1 MVRMPI
7 PQSRLKENEIF
18 MRTMQLQLRMV
29 RVGVLLGILFSF
41 HSAWAQQDG
50 NKGKELTLLQM
61 QGQSP
66 TLMLESKLMGRQL
79 PYRVLLPEKYWDK
92 EQSGRK
98 YPVLYLLHGLTGRFD
113 NWSTRT
119 SLMAYAEKT
128 SLIIVTPEGENGW
141 YTDSVTKP
149 NDQHE
154 SYIVKELIPEIDK
167 RFRTLANRD
176 NRSIAGLSM
185 GGYGA
190 IKFGL
195 KYPEMFSLVGS
206 FSGALGAAT
215 YPDSGRGDASLRSL
229 STVFGAADSETRK
242 ANDIFRIIREATP
255 EQIKAFPFIYFDC
268 GTEDFLFQNNREFV
282 ELLFEKKVRHE
293 YRQLPG
299 GHTWPYWDK
308 QVQEFLAVADRN
320 FRNN

>member
-1 MVRMPI
+1 MNFAKLLLITISLLLPAALVAQEKPAETPKVPI
-7 PQSRLKENEIF
+7 GGPTSIF
-18 MRTMQLQLRMV
+18 TVYDGKTLRRGEFTFYDAETRTEK
-29 RVGVLLGILFSF
+29 LLSN
-41 HSAWAQQDG
+41 S
-50 NKGKELTLLQM
+50 
-61 QGQSP
+61 
-66 TLMLESKLMGRQL
+66 MGREMPFRVVL
-79 PYRVLLPEKYWDK
+79 PVGYGDEGNAAKR
-92 EQSGRK
+92 
-98 YPVLYLLHGLTGRFD
+98 YPVIYLLHGLTGNHT
-113 NWSTRT
+113 NWTDRVK
-119 SLMAYAEKT
+119 LAEYGEAANA
-128 SLIIVTPEGENGW
+128 IIVTPEGENGW

-149 NDQHE
+149 SDRHE
-154 SYIVKELIPEIDK
+154 SYIVKELIPEVDK
-167 RFRTLANRD
+167 RFRTIADRKNRV
-176 NRSIAGLSM
+176 IAGLSM

-229 STVFGAADSETRK
+229 STVFGPADSETRK
-242 ANDIFRIIREATP
+242 ANDIFRMIREATP

-268 GTEDFLFQNNREFV
+268 GTEDFLFQNNRDFV
-282 ELLFEKKVRHE
+282 DLLIQKKVRHE

-320 FRNN
+320 FRNS